1 MMKYKS
7 LFIDLDDTLWDT
19 YHNNK
24 ECLEEVYAAHH
35 FDRYYASF
43 EAFFDIYWPHNNLLW
58 EQYRN
63 NEIDRQTLIIERFRY
78 MLRPMGIEDKKSVLA
93 INNDFLQ
100 RTTRKTRL
108 VPGAIELLEYLRP
121 SYRMYILSN
130 GFREVQFKKLSNS
143 GLAPYFER
151 MILSEDACI
160 QKPHKGIFDFALKNT
175 NSRRGESLMI
185 GDSWEAD
192 HYRCSQLQNR
202 PALAKPGRI
211 AGKRIYTDLHGRLF
225 KRNRKDF
232 VDYLQIIKDKLY
244 ICPYYSLLNS
254 NQIN

>member
-1 MMKYKS
+1 MMKYKN

-78 MLRPMGIEDKKSVLA
+78 MLRPMGIEDTQSVLA

-130 GFREVQFKKLSNS
+130 GFRELQSRKMRSAGVDIYFKKV
-143 GLAPYFER
+143 
-151 MILSEDACI
+151 ILSEDLGVL
-160 QKPHKGIFDFALKNT
+160 KPWPEIFNFALSAT
-175 NSRRGESLMI
+175 QSELRESLMI

-192 HYRCSQLQNR
+192 ITGAHGIGMHQAFYNVT
-202 PALAKPGRI
+202 GRTSFPFQPTYHI
-211 AGKRIYTDLHGRLF
+211 
-225 KRNRKDF
+225 
-232 VDYLQIIKDKLY
+232 
-244 ICPYYSLLNS
+244 YSLKDL
-254 NQIN
+254 IDLL